1 MKLAAI
7 LIIGAALPV
16 SIAVS
21 FFSRRFWLGFLLPLG
36 GLALYLVLAAFHATG
51 WKLDQ
56 VGLPLAFSIA
66 LMLTLGLP
74 MSAISGIGA
83 WFGLYL
89 SRRRFSTKKAPE
101 NGD

>member
-1 MKLAAI
+1 MKPAAI

-36 GLALYLVLAAFHATG
+36 GLAVYLVLAAFHATG

-56 VGLPLAFSIA
+56 IGLPLAFSIA

-74 MSAISGIGA
+74 MSAVSGIGA

-89 SRRRFSTKKAPE
+89 SKRRFSTEKAPE

>member
-1 MKLAAI
+1 MKPEAI

-21 FFSRRFWLGFLLPLG
+21 FFSRRFWLGFLLPPG
-36 GLALYLVLAAFHATG
+36 GLAIYLVLTTFHATG

-56 VGLPLAFSIA
+56 IGLVIPFSIA
-66 LMLTLGLP
+66 LMLVLGLP

-83 WFGLYL
+83 WLGLYL
-89 SRRRFSTKKAPE
+89 SKRRFSTKE
-101 NGD
+101 HQ